1 MIIKQFP
8 KDLLPENTLNVHSIF
23 KSIQGEGIHSGRETL
38 FIRLSGCPFRCSY
51 CDEKQSLIPKEN
63 NITSFENILSKIDDF
78 LFYNSGKYIEFTGGS
93 PEWQQDNLIKLI
105 KIIKER
111 FNDSAYISIQASGGI
126 LIEEPEIY
134 DSIKVDYKHNIPFV
148 NDFSIFDEND
158 EIKFVIGPNSF
169 THNEFIKLM
178 YKISD
183 YIKANIIITAESSLN
198 ENVLSEVSRWKDLT
212 EWYIDNVEIFNKHK
226 IIVLPRLQ
234 QLYWYNMKNK

>member
-1 MIIKQFP
+1 MIKPFP
-8 KDLLPENTLNVHSIF
+8 TYLLPENTLNVHSIF

-51 CDEKQSLIPKEN
+51 CDENQSLMPKEN

-78 LFYNSGKYIEFTGGS
+78 LFSSCGKYIEFTGGS
-93 PEWQQDNLIKLI
+93 PEWQQNNLIKLI

-111 FNDSAYISIQASGGI
+111 FKDSAYISIQASGGI
-126 LIEEPEIY
+126 LIKEPEIY
-134 DSIKVDYKHNIPFV
+134 HSIKVDYKHNIPFV

-169 THNEFIKLM
+169 THENFINIIKE
-178 YKISD
+178 KGD
-183 YIKANIIITAESSLN
+183 DIKANIIITAESSLN
-198 ENVLSEVSRWKDLT
+198 ENVLNEVIRWKNLT
-212 EWYIDNVEIFNKHK
+212 EWYLDNKEIMNKHK

>member
-1 MIIKQFP
+1 MIKPFP
-8 KDLLPENTLNVHSIF
+8 EHLLQENTLNIHSIF

-38 FIRLSGCPFRCSY
+38 FIRLSGCPFRCKY
-51 CDEKQSLIPKEN
+51 CDEKQSLVPKEN
-63 NITSFENILSKIDDF
+63 NITPFEHILNKIDDF
-78 LFYNSGKYIEFTGGS
+78 LYSNGGKYIEFTGGS

-105 KIIKER
+105 KIIRER

-126 LIEEPEIY
+126 VIQDYEIY
-134 DSIKVDYKHNIPFV
+134 DSIKVDYKHNITFV

-169 THNEFIKLM
+169 THLDFINLM
-178 YKISD
+178 EEVGDS
-183 YIKANIIITAESSLN
+183 IKANIIITAESSLN
-198 ENVLSEVSRWKDLT
+198 ENILSEVCRWKDLT
-212 EWYIDNVEIFNKHK
+212 EWFIDNEEILNKHK

>member
-1 MIIKQFP
+1 M
-8 KDLLPENTLNVHSIF
+8 
-23 KSIQGEGIHSGRETL
+23 
-38 FIRLSGCPFRCSY
+38 
-51 CDEKQSLIPKEN
+51 
-63 NITSFENILSKIDDF
+63 
-78 LFYNSGKYIEFTGGS
+78 
-93 PEWQQDNLIKLI
+93 I
-105 KIIKER
+105 KIIRER

-126 LIEEPEIY
+126 LIKEPEIY

-169 THNEFIKLM
+169 THLDFINLM
-178 YKISD
+178 YLIGD
-183 YIKANIIITAESSLN
+183 NIRPNIIITAESSLN

-212 EWYIDNVEIFNKHK
+212 EWFINNEGIFNKHK